1 MKPYEPVFELCEC
14 KRCGRGFWAQ
24 KGTRGWCDDCRQ
36 ANRVERARRKN
47 KRREKAGQ
55 LRLNL
60 E

>member
-14 KRCGRGFWAQ
+14 KRCKRGFWAPQ
-24 KGTRGWCDDCRQ
+24 GTGGWRDDCKR
-36 ANRVERARRKN
+36 ANRAARARSKN

-55 LRLNL
+55 LRLDL